1 MQIIGID
8 IGTTTISGAVLEY
21 ENEKT
26 VKLLEAKTIENGG
39 FMPTANE
46 WEKIQDAGAIVKKA
60 EKLLDDLLDKYPQ
73 TERIGLT
80 GQMHGIVYI
89 DQTGTCVSPLYTWQD
104 GRGSLCEKG
113 QCSLVQEI
121 KEKCDL
127 EAASGY
133 GLVTHICNLKHGLIP
148 ERAVGFCTIMDYFGM
163 CLTGRK
169 KPVVHVSNAAGFGFF
184 DGRNMKFETEK
195 LSKMGV
201 KENWL
206 PEVCTGIE
214 KLGLYRNRQV
224 TTAIGDNQASFL
236 GAAGKEENTLL
247 VNMGTG
253 GQISILSDQY
263 FAEKGIEARPF
274 LNGKYLLVGSSLCG
288 GKSYALLEQF
298 FRRVVKAATGEDS
311 FLYPVMEQFAKTGKE
326 QSNRISEDRK
336 LKIRTTFDGTR
347 TDPKSSGSIQGLT
360 SDNFTPEAF
369 TYGILEGMGDELY
382 QMYRTI
388 KNGIGIQIKNLIGS
402 GNGVRKNPVFCEML
416 EELFT
421 FTKLKNDSFHLE
433 MSSCCINKILKDTI
447 FSYYD
452 EWTGRGIEPEIQITD
467 KLLFMNGNEQG
478 IQRIFQNIIK
488 NGLDHGEKK
497 ISISLEEV
505 ENNIRI
511 QIKNQVCHV
520 EKINVDQVFERF
532 YKADEARSKTSSGLG
547 LSIAKELVL
556 RMDGKISARIEGNEF
571 CVEIVF
577 PK

>member
-1 MQIIGID
+1 MKKG
-8 IGTTTISGAVLEY
+8 SVLWS
-21 ENEKT
+21 K
-26 VKLLEAKTIENGG
+26 
-39 FMPTANE
+39 
-46 WEKIQDAGAIVKKA
+46 
-60 EKLLDDLLDKYPQ
+60 
-73 TERIGLT
+73 
-80 GQMHGIVYI
+80 
-89 DQTGTCVSPLYTWQD
+89 
-104 GRGSLCEKG
+104 
-113 QCSLVQEI
+113 EI

-388 KNGIGIQIKNLIGS
+388 KNGTGIQIKNLIGS

-416 EELFT
+416 EELFQ
-421 FTKLKNDSFHLE
+421 
-433 MSSCCINKILKDTI
+433 NK
-447 FSYYD
+447 
-452 EWTGRGIEPEIQITD
+452 
-467 KLLFMNGNEQG
+467 
-478 IQRIFQNIIK
+478 
-488 NGLDHGEKK
+488 
-497 ISISLEEV
+497 
-505 ENNIRI
+505 
-511 QIKNQVCHV
+511 
-520 EKINVDQVFERF
+520 
-532 YKADEARSKTSSGLG
+532 
-547 LSIAKELVL
+547 LVL
-556 RMDGKISARIEGNEF
+556 SAYKEEAAAGAAISSTL
-571 CVEIVF
+571 CS
-577 PK
+577 

>member
-46 WEKIQDAGAIVKKA
+46 WEKIQDAGAIVKK
-60 EKLLDDLLDKYPQ
+60 Q

-133 GLVTHICNLKHGLIP
+133 GLVTHIYNLKHGLVP

-224 TTAIGDNQASFL
+224 TTAIGGSGKRRKYPAGQYGNRRPDLDPFRSVFCRKGDRSQAISGWKIPVGGIFFMRRKVL
-236 GAAGKEENTLL
+236 CTAGTVFQK
-247 VNMGTG
+247 GRKG
-253 GQISILSDQY
+253 CYRRRQLSLS
-263 FAEKGIEARPF
+263 G
-274 LNGKYLLVGSSLCG
+274 
-288 GKSYALLEQF
+288 
-298 FRRVVKAATGEDS
+298 
-311 FLYPVMEQFAKTGKE
+311 
-326 QSNRISEDRK
+326 
-336 LKIRTTFDGTR
+336 DGTVCKNRKR
-347 TDPKSSGSIQGLT
+347 T
-360 SDNFTPEAF
+360 
-369 TYGILEGMGDELY
+369 
-382 QMYRTI
+382 
-388 KNGIGIQIKNLIGS
+388 
-402 GNGVRKNPVFCEML
+402 
-416 EELFT
+416 
-421 FTKLKNDSFHLE
+421 
-433 MSSCCINKILKDTI
+433 
-447 FSYYD
+447 
-452 EWTGRGIEPEIQITD
+452 
-467 KLLFMNGNEQG
+467 EQ
-478 IQRIFQNIIK
+478 QD
-488 NGLDHGEKK
+488 L
-497 ISISLEEV
+497 
-505 ENNIRI
+505 
-511 QIKNQVCHV
+511 
-520 EKINVDQVFERF
+520 
-532 YKADEARSKTSSGLG
+532 
-547 LSIAKELVL
+547 
-556 RMDGKISARIEGNEF
+556 
-571 CVEIVF
+571 
-577 PK
+577 

>member
-133 GLVTHICNLKHGLIP
+133 GLVTHIYNLKHGLIP

-169 KPVVHVSNAAGFGFF
+169 KPLVHVSNAAGFGFF

-201 KENWL
+201 KETWL

-274 LNGKYLLVGSSLCG
+274 LDGKYLLVGSSLCG

-298 FRRVVKAATGEDS
+298 FRRVVKAVTGEDS
-311 FLYPVMEQFAKTGKE
+311 SLYPVMEQFAKTGKE

-347 TDPKSSGSIQGLT
+347 TDPKSSGSIRGLT

-388 KNGIGIQIKNLIGS
+388 KNGTGIQIKNLIGS

-421 FTKLKNDSFHLE
+421 FTKLKNDSFHYKE
-433 MSSCCINKILKDTI
+433 EAAAGAAISSTLC
-447 FSYYD
+447 S
-452 EWTGRGIEPEIQITD
+452 
-467 KLLFMNGNEQG
+467 
-478 IQRIFQNIIK
+478 
-488 NGLDHGEKK
+488 
-497 ISISLEEV
+497 
-505 ENNIRI
+505 
-511 QIKNQVCHV
+511 
-520 EKINVDQVFERF
+520 
-532 YKADEARSKTSSGLG
+532 
-547 LSIAKELVL
+547 
-556 RMDGKISARIEGNEF
+556 
-571 CVEIVF
+571 
-577 PK
+577 

>member
-133 GLVTHICNLKHGLIP
+133 GLVTHICNLKHGLVP

-169 KPVVHVSNAAGFGFF
+169 KPLVHVSNAAGFGFF

-201 KENWL
+201 KETWL

-274 LNGKYLLVGSSLCG
+274 LDGKYLLVGSSLCG

-298 FRRVVKAATGEDS
+298 FRRVVKAVTGEDS
-311 FLYPVMEQFAKTGKE
+311 SLYPVMEQFAKTGKE

-347 TDPKSSGSIQGLT
+347 TDPKSSGSSQKMPLIVLVNEGSASASEIFAGAIQ
-360 SDNFTPEAF
+360 DNDRGTIIGRRSTFRHRLCNQHIYNLCAKNSQYDGQLVQCDEFT
-369 TYGILEGMGDELY
+369 T
-382 QMYRTI
+382 
-388 KNGIGIQIKNLIGS
+388 NLSICL
-402 GNGVRKNPVFCEML
+402 R
-416 EELFT
+416 
-421 FTKLKNDSFHLE
+421 
-433 MSSCCINKILKDTI
+433 SSA
-447 FSYYD
+447 
-452 EWTGRGIEPEIQITD
+452 ER
-467 KLLFMNGNEQG
+467 
-478 IQRIFQNIIK
+478 
-488 NGLDHGEKK
+488 
-497 ISISLEEV
+497 
-505 ENNIRI
+505 NIRCI
-511 QIKNQVCHV
+511 PN
-520 EKINVDQVFERF
+520 
-532 YKADEARSKTSSGLG
+532 L
-547 LSIAKELVL
+547 
-556 RMDGKISARIEGNEF
+556 DGI
-571 CVEIVF
+571 
-577 PK
+577 

>member
-133 GLVTHICNLKHGLIP
+133 GLVTHICNLKHGLVP

-169 KPVVHVSNAAGFGFF
+169 KPLVHVSNAAGFGFF

-201 KENWL
+201 KETWL

-298 FRRVVKAATGEDS
+298 FRRVVKQPELMDYTAAAGKG
-311 FLYPVMEQFAKTGKE
+311 YAKGSALAGKVSSLISGGGIGGMNFGNIPAGAGTAGNPAAVKGTGKNGSMNVKLE
-326 QSNRISEDRK
+326 DEDIDYLRELAERDYVARIAQNT
-336 LKIRTTFDGTR
+336 LA
-347 TDPKSSGSIQGLT
+347 PNIQ
-360 SDNFTPEAF
+360 
-369 TYGILEGMGDELY
+369 
-382 QMYRTI
+382 
-388 KNGIGIQIKNLIGS
+388 
-402 GNGVRKNPVFCEML
+402 V
-416 EELFT
+416 T
-421 FTKLKNDSFHLE
+421 FTGDISQE
-433 MSSCCINKILKDTI
+433 MD
-447 FSYYD
+447 Y
-452 EWTGRGIEPEIQITD
+452 
-467 KLLFMNGNEQG
+467 
-478 IQRIFQNIIK
+478 
-488 NGLDHGEKK
+488 
-497 ISISLEEV
+497 
-505 ENNIRI
+505 
-511 QIKNQVCHV
+511 
-520 EKINVDQVFERF
+520 EKIGPAVAQILQ
-532 YKADEARSKTSSGLG
+532 DEIDTAPEGLY
-547 LSIAKELVL
+547 
-556 RMDGKISARIEGNEF
+556 
-571 CVEIVF
+571 
-577 PK
+577 